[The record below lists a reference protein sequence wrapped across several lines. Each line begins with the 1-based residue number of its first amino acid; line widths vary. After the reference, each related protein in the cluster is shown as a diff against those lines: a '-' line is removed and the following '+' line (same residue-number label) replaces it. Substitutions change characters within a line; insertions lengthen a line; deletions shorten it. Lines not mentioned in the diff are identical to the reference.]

1 MNKNEVTSLRRQ
13 SGVRREWNKDAEFIL
28 QTYLYMLAFYCASHT
43 WDISD
48 PFPDRSKDFLAPPIL
63 RKLKNQM
70 TTKTLLRTSQTDF
83 HDFSRFN
90 TIKVYNSSPPRST
103 PILCQYRPENWAKFA
118 LSGSGPKRQNVV
130 TEAWQN
136 SSRSTQKRSSN
147 QTQQKSIALDPA
159 FRSIFSHIRSALWRH
174 C

>member
-1 MNKNEVTSLRRQ
+1 MKQYEVSSQRLEYYRCSVPIPFNKSTSALSLVGAERFPKLANIATTMNKNEVTSLRRQ
-13 SGVRREWNKDAEFIL
+13 SGVSVSGIQDAEFIL

-103 PILCQYRPENWAKFA
+103 PILCQHRPEN
-118 LSGSGPKRQNVV
+118 
-130 TEAWQN
+130 
-136 SSRSTQKRSSN
+136 
-147 QTQQKSIALDPA
+147 
-159 FRSIFSHIRSALWRH
+159 
-174 C
+174 